1 MSRLTLIGGGL
12 AAVIAAGAGQLHLAA
27 QQPTRTQAASGA
39 SEVRALLD
47 AHCIAC
53 HNGRAKTAGLTLES
67 ESIDVARVGES
78 PATWE
83 KVVRKLSA
91 NAMPPTGRP
100 RPDAAASHAVV
111 SWLETELDRVA
122 LVSPD
127 PGRPTIHRL
136 NRVEYANAVRDLFG
150 LEVDVNA
157 LLPADDEHHGFD
169 NIADVLSVS
178 PTLIERYLSAAQRIS
193 KLVVGDLNLRP
204 KAETYSIPGALDQN
218 DTVSIDLP
226 FGSRGGT
233 AIEHNFPVDGE
244 YIIRLDLRKQEYS
257 YVRGLGQP
265 HQLDIRIDGARV
277 GTFTVGREWEPEQLP
292 PQGYAG
298 KFDEVY
304 DTSSFPEWEAYS
316 LHAHEGLEARATVT
330 GGRHL
335 VGISFDRRSAV
346 PEGVLTLPLDRASYA
361 HGQNEMLDGNPAVS
375 VVQII
380 GPYNPSGVSELPSR
394 ERVFVCRPT
403 ADDVR
408 ESARARR
415 LVRRRQLA
423 AELGIPRRLQ
433 SNPPRNVEDECARS
447 ILGDLARRAYRRPTT
462 DEDVDALMPFYEDG
476 RDQGSLESFDAGIQA
491 AIERILVDPEFLFRV
506 ETDPPDVASAT
517 AYRISDLELAS
528 RLSFFLWSSIPDDE
542 LLDIATRGELH
553 DPDVLDRQ
561 IRRMLNDPRS
571 QALVENFGAQ
581 WLQLRKLR
589 NAAPDIVTYTAFDE
603 NLRDAMWLETQL
615 FLEHE
620 LRENRPI
627 VNLLRAD
634 YTFANER
641 LAKHYG
647 IPDVYGVHF
656 RRVAYPSDARRGLL
670 GHASILTVTSYANR
684 TSPVLRGVW
693 LLENFLGTPPSP
705 PPADVPSLP
714 SREDS
719 GAATSVRE
727 QMQQH
732 RSNPVCASCHN
743 TIDPLGFALE
753 EFDAIG
759 RRRATV
765 GGGTPFDS
773 GVPIDASSTLMDGTE
788 VHGLTGLQNAILNRE
803 EQFVH
808 TVTEKLLTYA
818 LGRTLEHY
826 DMPVVR
832 QISRTSPSDDLTWSS
847 LISGIIKSRPF
858 LLRRS
863 ES

>member
-1 MSRLTLIGGGL
+1 MSRWALIGGGL
-12 AAVIAAGAGQLHLAA
+12 AALMLTVVSTVQPPLQAEQFAGA
-27 QQPTRTQAASGA
+27 RAASD
-39 SEVRALLD
+39 SSDVRALLD

-53 HNGRAKTAGLTLES
+53 HNERAKTAGLVLEAGAIDASRVS
-67 ESIDVARVGES
+67 EAA
-78 PATWE
+78 ATWE
-83 KVVRKLSA
+83 HVVRKLRA
-91 NAMPPTGRP
+91 NAMPPVGRP
-100 RPDAAASHAVV
+100 RPDAAASLAVID
-111 SWLETELDRVA
+111 WLETELDRAAVA
-122 LVSPD
+122 NPD
-127 PGRPTIHRL
+127 PGRPTVHRL

-169 NIADVLSVS
+169 NIAEVLSVS

-193 KLVVGDLNLRP
+193 QLVVGDLSLKP

-226 FGSRGGT
+226 FGSRGGV

-244 YIIRLDLRKQEYS
+244 YVIRLDLRKQEYS

-265 HQLDIRIDGARV
+265 HQLDIRVDGARV

-304 DTSSFPEWEAYS
+304 DTSSFPDWEAYS
-316 LHAHEGLEARATVT
+316 LHAHEGLEARATVA

-335 VGISFDRRSAV
+335 VGISFDRRSAL
-346 PEGVLTLPLDRASYA
+346 PEGVLTLPLDRSSYS

-380 GPYNPSGVSELPSR
+380 GPYDPTGASELPSR
-394 ERVFVCRPT
+394 ERLFVCQPT
-403 ADDVR
+403 NSEQR
-408 ESARARR
+408 
-415 LVRRRQLA
+415 
-423 AELGIPRRLQ
+423 
-433 SNPPRNVEDECARS
+433 CARS
-447 ILGDLARRAYRRPTT
+447 VLADLARRAYRRPAT
-462 DEDVDALMPFYEDG
+462 EADVDALMPFYEDG
-476 RDQGSLESFDAGIQA
+476 RAQGNFDSGIQA
-491 AIERILVDPEFLFRV
+491 AIERVLVDPEFLFRV
-506 ETDPPDVASAT
+506 ETDPPGIASAT
-517 AYRISDLELAS
+517 PYRVSDLELAS

-542 LLDIATRGELH
+542 LLDIAVRGELH
-553 DPDVLDRQ
+553 EPAILDGQ
-561 IRRMLNDPRS
+561 VRRMLADPRS

-589 NAAPDIVTYTAFDE
+589 NAAPDGVTYAAFDE
-603 NLRDAMWLETQL
+603 NLRDAMWRETQL

-620 LRENRPI
+620 IRQDRPI
-627 VNLLRAD
+627 ANLLRAN

-641 LAKHYG
+641 LARHYG
-647 IPDVYGVHF
+647 IPDVHGVHF
-656 RRVAYPSDARRGLL
+656 RRVTYPDNARTGLL

-705 PPADVPSLP
+705 PPANVPSLP
-714 SREDS
+714 SREDA
-719 GAATSVRE
+719 GAPRSIRE
-727 QMQQH
+727 QMEQH
-732 RSNPVCASCHN
+732 RQSPVCASCHN
-743 TIDPLGFALE
+743 AIDPLGFALE

-765 GGGTPFDS
+765 DGGTPFDS
-773 GVPIDASSTLMDGTE
+773 GIPIDASSTLTDGTE
-788 VHGLTGLQNAILNRE
+788 VHGLAGLQSAILSRE
-803 EQFVH
+803 HQFVH

-818 LGRTLEHY
+818 LGRTLEYY

-832 QISRTSPSDDLTWSS
+832 QIGRAPTPDDLTWSY
-847 LISGIIKSRPF
+847 LISGIIKSPPF
-858 LLRRS
+858 LMRRS